1 MNKQPVLHSL
11 VSGLLLVA
19 LAVCTPLPTVP
30 AAHADTVTL
39 PGTGDSQDILRTL
52 AKSYNDQYP
61 NRQVVVPDSIGSD
74 GGIRVVG
81 TGESPIGRVARQPN
95 QEEKAKYGDFR
106 YVEFAR
112 VPVAFV
118 VNPQAGVQNLSEQ
131 QICDIFSGRV
141 SNWKQVGGQDL
152 AIDVQSRPFGS
163 NLQTIQKNIA
173 CFAKLAFSPQAHFNE
188 RNSDLVA
195 SMQRFAGAIGFMPLS
210 EAELHGYHIVTLD
223 GVAPSMPQY
232 KLGIGLGFVYKQ
244 SLPAN
249 VQTFLDYL
257 KSAPAREILRQ
268 TGHVPVEG

>member
-1 MNKQPVLHSL
+1 MNKPPVLHSL
-11 VSGLLLVA
+11 VSGLLLAA

-30 AAHADTVTL
+30 AAQADTVTL
-39 PGTGDSQDILRTL
+39 PGTGDSQDILRKL
-52 AKSYNDQYP
+52 AKSYNDQHP
-61 NRQVVVPDSIGSD
+61 NRQVEVPDSIGSD

-95 QEEKAKYGDFR
+95 QEEKAKYGDFQ

-152 AIDVQSRPFGS
+152 AIDVQSRPSGS

-173 CFAKLAFSPQAHFNE
+173 CFAKLEFSPQAHFNE

-210 EAELHGYHIVTLD
+210 EAEHHGYHIVTLD

-244 SLPAN
+244 SLPAH
-249 VQTFLDYL
+249 VQTFINYL